1 MLGRLSIVLFF
12 GNVEYFKFFFYVWLG
27 SGGDGGVYKG
37 RSGLW
42 YLGGLRGG
50 GNGLIVS
57 LDFSEEVGRFR
68 GFYWEGKLGV
78 FVWLVL
84 GF

>member
-1 MLGRLSIVLFF
+1 M
-12 GNVEYFKFFFYVWLG
+12 
-27 SGGDGGVYKG
+27 
-37 RSGLW
+37 
-42 YLGGLRGG
+42 GGLRGG